1 MAKQK
6 ILAVDDEEDILELLR
21 FNLTKEGFAVVC
33 AASGE
38 EALKFARAEKPD
50 LILLDLLLPG
60 MDGLEVARRLKKD
73 ACHQGDP
80 YHYGYGQGGGGGH
93 RGRT

>member
-38 EALKFARAEKPD
+38 EALKSALSQQARS
-50 LILLDLLLPG
+50 
-60 MDGLEVARRLKKD
+60 
-73 ACHQGDP
+73 
-80 YHYGYGQGGGGGH
+80 YSS
-93 RGRT
+93 

>member
-33 AASGE
+33 AGSGE
-38 EALKFARAEKPD
+38 EALKLTRLEKPE

-60 MDGLEVARRLKKD
+60 MDGLEVAT
-73 ACHQGDP
+73 QGPDRA
-80 YHYGYGQGGGGGH
+80 GAGCAQEKNCCS
-93 RGRT
+93 GR